1 MPEEILIL
9 SVVAISASTFIIT
22 RLLKVWMAHV
32 NARSGT
38 TTTSGASLTSGELEQ
53 MLMRVSEEANAPL
66 LARIES
72 LERRLTAAP
81 TPRLPSPAQTV
92 LLDEPEQPR
101 DLAGTLA
108 SSRGRQSVT

>member
-9 SVVAISASTFIIT
+9 SVIAISASTFIIT

-32 NARSGT
+32 SSRSSAT
-38 TTTSGASLTSGELEQ
+38 TPSGASLTSGELEQ

-72 LERRLTAAP
+72 LERRLTTPA
-81 TPRLPSPAQTV
+81 PRLPSPAQTL
-92 LLDEPEQPR
+92 LLDEPEQPQ

-108 SSRGRQSVT
+108 SSRGRRSVT

>member
-9 SVVAISASTFIIT
+9 SVIAIAASTFLIS
-22 RLLKVWMAHV
+22 RLLQVWMAHV
-32 NARSGT
+32 NARSGGA
-38 TTTSGASLTSGELEQ
+38 TTSGASLTSGELEQ

-72 LERRLTAAP
+72 LERRLAP
-81 TPRLPSPAQTV
+81 PAPRLPSPAQTL
-92 LLDEPEQPR
+92 LLDEPEQPQ